1 MKRLQIFVATL
12 LLAGVAQPALAQIT
26 GYDEEALIA
35 AGYRTG
41 SDLEYTGWLNQNSV
55 KNNGGNKDTNGSN
68 KYCGDIVV
76 PEGKTTLQ
84 QSYNYRDWSTVG
96 TFQYSYITTATL
108 PASLTNIENA
118 AFADCIYLQNIYVDD
133 ANPTYFDVDGVV
145 YKWLTKDASDP
156 FNPEKNTYQLV
167 SVPGAKTNVTILEG
181 TTEIGAS
188 AFDGCSNI
196 TAVVIPATVTYIDQ
210 YAFTD
215 TKLSSL
221 TLLGTTPPIVNGGN
235 TSHGLYNMGLEYED
249 GTKIKIQVPAGTQT
263 KYEEA
268 NHWKDLEPYITS
280 FELPNT
286 GDGEENE
293 EGTTSYVPHIEKIFL
308 YDSENYTR
316 TEDHEV
322 GGEIRRTTTQDGKNT
337 IIDIYYSSAV
347 TYERTF
353 KNNNWQALYLPFDL
367 TYSDYRSDMIE
378 IAEIIGV
385 TEYLDADNNITFF
398 YLTAEVLDPDDVIP
412 AHTPCVIRSITANEL
427 GVGRDIDVTKGTDSG
442 TPTRVLKAA
451 LEKNTMV
458 LESKNGNRYNL
469 VGQYTKRNTATIQA
483 EDGVDYKDIYA
494 MAGGTLKKAGG
505 ANVTLGA
512 YRWYLSIEPA
522 AGNSTMMFK
531 FGNFNQGNATSV
543 DEIVVDSDADRS
555 DNIYYDLSG
564 RAVDNPVKGI
574 YIYNGK
580 KVYLDR

>member
-12 LLAGVAQPALAQIT
+12 LLAGVALPALAQIT

-35 AGYRTG
+35 AGYKTG
-41 SDLEYTGWLNQNSV
+41 DDLVTSWFNRN
-55 KNNGGNKDTNGSN
+55 NITHNGGSKDSNGSN

-76 PEGKTTLQ
+76 PEGKTSLQ
-84 QSYNYRDWSTVG
+84 QGYGSDWSSVG

-118 AFADCIYLQNIYVDD
+118 SFADCIYLQNIYVDD
-133 ANPTYFDVDGVV
+133 ENEKYFDHDGVV
-145 YKWLTKDASDP
+145 YERLSSGGYK
-156 FNPEKNTYQLV
+156 LV
-167 SVPGAKTNVTILEG
+167 AVPGAKTNVTILEG
-181 TTEIGAS
+181 TTQIGAS

-196 TAVVIPATVTYIDQ
+196 MAVVIPATVTSIDQ

-221 TLLGTTPPIVNGGN
+221 TLLGTTPPTVNGGN
-235 TSHGLYNMGLEYED
+235 TSHGLYDMGLVNAN
-249 GTKIKIQVPAGTQT
+249 GTPIRIQVPAGTKAT
-263 KYEEA
+263 YVEA
-268 NHWKDLEPYITS
+268 NRWSDLEPYITE
-280 FELPNT
+280 FELPDT
-286 GDGEENE
+286 GGGEEEE

-316 TEDHEV
+316 TEEHEV

-353 KNNNWQALYLPFDL
+353 YNNKWQALYAPFIIK
-367 TYSDYRSDMIE
+367 YGDYRTDMLE
-378 IAEIIGV
+378 VAEIKSV
-385 TEYLDADNNITFF
+385 TEYLDADNNITWF
-398 YLTAEVLDPDDVIP
+398 YLTAEVLDPGDEIP
-412 AHTPCVIRSITANEL
+412 AHTPCVVRTISANDA
-427 GVGRDIDVTKGTDSG
+427 GVGRDIDLFKGVDSG
-442 TPTRVLKAA
+442 SSARI
-451 LEKNTMV
+451 LEPAETNTMV
-458 LESKNGNRYNL
+458 LTSSNGNQYNL
-469 VGQYTKRNTATIQA
+469 VGQYTRRNTATIQA
-483 EDGVDYKDIYA
+483 EDGVDYKEIYA

>member
-12 LLAGVAQPALAQIT
+12 LLAGVALPALAQIT

-35 AGYRTG
+35 AGYKTG
-41 SDLEYTGWLNQNSV
+41 DDLVTSWFNRNNV
-55 KNNGGNKDTNGSN
+55 THNGGSKDSNGSN

-76 PEGKTTLQ
+76 PEGKTSLQ
-84 QSYNYRDWSTVG
+84 QGYGSDWSSVG

-118 AFADCIYLQNIYVDD
+118 SFADCIYLQNIYVDD
-133 ANPTYFDVDGVV
+133 ENEKYFDHDGVV
-145 YKWLTKDASDP
+145 YERLSSGGYK
-156 FNPEKNTYQLV
+156 LV
-167 SVPGAKTNVTILEG
+167 AVPGAKTNVTILEG
-181 TTEIGAS
+181 TTQIGAS

-196 TAVVIPATVTYIDQ
+196 MAVVIPATVTSIDQ

-221 TLLGTTPPIVNGGN
+221 TLLGTTPPTVNGGN
-235 TSHGLYNMGLEYED
+235 TSHGLYDMGLVNAN
-249 GTKIKIQVPAGTQT
+249 GTPIRIQVPAGTKAT
-263 KYEEA
+263 YVAK
-268 NHWKDLEPYITS
+268 NRWSDLEPYITE
-280 FELPNT
+280 FELPDT
-286 GDGEENE
+286 GGGEEEE

-316 TEDHEV
+316 TEEHEV

-353 KNNNWQALYLPFDL
+353 YNNKWQALYAPFIIK
-367 TYSDYRSDMIE
+367 YGDYRTDMLE
-378 IAEIIGV
+378 VAEIKSV
-385 TEYLDADNNITFF
+385 TEYLDADNNITWF
-398 YLTAEVLDPDDVIP
+398 YLTAEVLDPGDEIP
-412 AHTPCVIRSITANEL
+412 AHTPCVVRTISANDA
-427 GVGRDIDVTKGTDSG
+427 GVGRDIDLFKGVDSG
-442 TPTRVLKAA
+442 SSARI
-451 LEKNTMV
+451 LEPAETKTMV
-458 LESKNGNRYNL
+458 LTSSNGNQYNL
-469 VGQYTKRNTATIQA
+469 VGQYTRRNTATIQA
-483 EDGVDYKDIYA
+483 EDGVDYREIYA
-494 MAGGTLKKAGG
+494 MAGGTLKKAAGP
-505 ANVTLGA
+505 NVTLGA

-564 RAVDNPVKGI
+564 CAVENPVKGF

>member
-12 LLAGVAQPALAQIT
+12 LLAGVALPALAQIT

-41 SDLEYTGWLNQNSV
+41 SDLEYTGWSNQNSV
-55 KNNGGNKDTNGSN
+55 KNNGGDKDTNGSN

-84 QSYNYRDWSTVG
+84 QSYNYRDWSSVG

-133 ANPTYFDVDGVV
+133 ENEKYFDHDGVV
-145 YKWLTKDASDP
+145 YERLSSGGYK
-156 FNPEKNTYQLV
+156 LV
-167 SVPGAKTNVTILEG
+167 AVPGAKTNVTILEG
-181 TTEIGAS
+181 TTQIGAS

-196 TAVVIPATVTYIDQ
+196 MAVVIPATVTSIDQ

-221 TLLGTTPPIVNGGN
+221 TLLGTTPPTVNGGN
-235 TSHGLYNMGLEYED
+235 TSHGLYDMGLVNAN
-249 GTKIKIQVPAGTQT
+249 GTPIRIQVPAGTKAT
-263 KYEEA
+263 YVDA
-268 NHWKDLEPYITS
+268 NRWSDLEPYIIE

-286 GDGEENE
+286 EGGEENE

-316 TEDHEV
+316 TEEHEV

-353 KNNNWQALYLPFDL
+353 YNNKWQALYAPFIIK
-367 TYSDYRSDMIE
+367 YGDYRTDMLE
-378 IAEIIGV
+378 VAEIKSV
-385 TEYLDADNNITFF
+385 TEYLDADNNITWF
-398 YLTAEVLDPDDVIP
+398 YLTAEVLDPGDEIP
-412 AHTPCVIRSITANEL
+412 AHTPCVVRTISANDA
-427 GVGRDIDVTKGTDSG
+427 GVGRDIDLFKGVDSG
-442 TPTRVLKAA
+442 SSARI
-451 LEKNTMV
+451 LEPAETKTMV
-458 LESKNGNRYNL
+458 LTSSNGNQYNL
-469 VGQYTKRNTATIQA
+469 VGQYTRRNTATIQE
-483 EDGVDYKDIYA
+483 EDGVDYTEIYA

>member
-12 LLAGVAQPALAQIT
+12 LLAGVALPALAQIT

-35 AGYRTG
+35 AGYKTG
-41 SDLEYTGWLNQNSV
+41 DDLVTSWFNRN
-55 KNNGGNKDTNGSN
+55 NITHNGGSKDSNGSN

-76 PEGKTTLQ
+76 PEGKTSLQ
-84 QSYNYRDWSTVG
+84 QGYGSDWSSVG

-118 AFADCIYLQNIYVDD
+118 SFADCIYLQNIYVDD
-133 ANPTYFDVDGVV
+133 ENEKYFDHDGVV
-145 YKWLTKDASDP
+145 YERLSSGGYK
-156 FNPEKNTYQLV
+156 LV
-167 SVPGAKTNVTILEG
+167 AVPGAKTNVTILEG
-181 TTEIGAS
+181 TTQIGAS

-196 TAVVIPATVTYIDQ
+196 MAVVIPATVTSIDQ

-221 TLLGTTPPIVNGGN
+221 TLLGTTPPTVNGGN
-235 TSHGLYNMGLEYED
+235 TSHGLYDMGLVNAN
-249 GTKIKIQVPAGTQT
+249 GTPIRIQVPAGTKAT
-263 KYEEA
+263 YVEA
-268 NHWKDLEPYITS
+268 NRWSDLEPYITE
-280 FELPNT
+280 FELPDT
-286 GDGEENE
+286 GGGEEEE

-316 TEDHEV
+316 TEEHEV

-353 KNNNWQALYLPFDL
+353 YNNKWQALYAPFIIK
-367 TYSDYRSDMIE
+367 YGDYRTDMLE
-378 IAEIIGV
+378 VAEIKSV
-385 TEYLDADNNITFF
+385 TEYLDADNNITWF
-398 YLTAEVLDPDDVIP
+398 YLTAEVLDPGDEIP
-412 AHTPCVIRSITANEL
+412 AHTPCVVRTISANDA
-427 GVGRDIDVTKGTDSG
+427 GVGRDIDLFKGVDSG
-442 TPTRVLKAA
+442 SSARI
-451 LEKNTMV
+451 LEPAETKTMV
-458 LESKNGNRYNL
+458 LTSSNGNQYNL
-469 VGQYTKRNTATIQA
+469 VGQYTRRNTATIQA
-483 EDGVDYKDIYA
+483 EDGVDYTEIYA

-555 DNIYYDLSG
+555 NNIYYDLSG

>member
-12 LLAGVAQPALAQIT
+12 LLAGVALPALAQIT

-35 AGYRTG
+35 AGYKTG
-41 SDLEYTGWLNQNSV
+41 DDLVTSWFNRNNV
-55 KNNGGNKDTNGSN
+55 THNGGSKDSNGSN

-76 PEGKTTLQ
+76 PEGKTSLQ
-84 QSYNYRDWSTVG
+84 QGYGSDWSSVG

-118 AFADCIYLQNIYVDD
+118 SFADCIYLQNIYVDD
-133 ANPTYFDVDGVV
+133 ENEKYFDHDGVV
-145 YKWLTKDASDP
+145 YERLSSGGYK
-156 FNPEKNTYQLV
+156 LV
-167 SVPGAKTNVTILEG
+167 AVPGAKTNVTILEG
-181 TTEIGAS
+181 TTQIGAS

-196 TAVVIPATVTYIDQ
+196 MAVVIPATVTSIDQ

-221 TLLGTTPPIVNGGN
+221 TLLGTTPPTVNGGN
-235 TSHGLYNMGLEYED
+235 TSHGLYDMGLVNAN
-249 GTKIKIQVPAGTQT
+249 GTPIRIQVPAGTKAT
-263 KYEEA
+263 YVAK
-268 NHWKDLEPYITS
+268 NRWSDLEPYITE
-280 FELPNT
+280 FELPDT
-286 GDGEENE
+286 GGGEEEE

-316 TEDHEV
+316 TEEHEV

-353 KNNNWQALYLPFDL
+353 YNNKWQALYAPFIIK
-367 TYSDYRSDMIE
+367 YGDYRTDMLE
-378 IAEIIGV
+378 VAEIKSV
-385 TEYLDADNNITFF
+385 TEYLDADNNITWF
-398 YLTAEVLDPDDVIP
+398 YLTAEVLDPGDEIP
-412 AHTPCVIRSITANEL
+412 AHTPCVVRTISANDA
-427 GVGRDIDVTKGTDSG
+427 GVGRDIDLFKGVDSG
-442 TPTRVLKAA
+442 SSARI
-451 LEKNTMV
+451 LEPAETKTMV
-458 LESKNGNRYNL
+458 LTSSNGNQYNL
-469 VGQYTKRNTATIQA
+469 VGQYTRRNTATIQA
-483 EDGVDYKDIYA
+483 EDGVDYREIYA
-494 MAGGTLKKAGG
+494 MAGGTLKKAAGP
-505 ANVTLGA
+505 NVTLGA

-564 RAVDNPVKGI
+564 RAVENPVKGF

>member
-12 LLAGVAQPALAQIT
+12 LLAGVALPALAQIT

-35 AGYRTG
+35 AGYKTG
-41 SDLEYTGWLNQNSV
+41 DDLVTSWFNRN
-55 KNNGGNKDTNGSN
+55 NITHNGGSKDSNGSN

-76 PEGKTTLQ
+76 PEGKTSLQ
-84 QSYNYRDWSTVG
+84 QGYGSDWSSVG

-118 AFADCIYLQNIYVDD
+118 SFADCIYLQNIYVDD
-133 ANPTYFDVDGVV
+133 ENEKYFDHDGVV
-145 YKWLTKDASDP
+145 YERLSSGGYK
-156 FNPEKNTYQLV
+156 LV
-167 SVPGAKTNVTILEG
+167 AVPGAKTNVTILEG
-181 TTEIGAS
+181 TTQIGAS

-196 TAVVIPATVTYIDQ
+196 MAVVIPATVTSIDQ

-221 TLLGTTPPIVNGGN
+221 TLLGTTPPTVNGGN
-235 TSHGLYNMGLEYED
+235 TSHGLYDMGLVNAN
-249 GTKIKIQVPAGTQT
+249 GTPIRIQVPAGTKAT
-263 KYEEA
+263 YVEA
-268 NHWKDLEPYITS
+268 NRWSDLEPYITE
-280 FELPNT
+280 FELPDT
-286 GDGEENE
+286 GGGEEEE

-316 TEDHEV
+316 TEEHEV

-353 KNNNWQALYLPFDL
+353 YNNKWQALYAPFIIK
-367 TYSDYRSDMIE
+367 YGDYRTDMLE
-378 IAEIIGV
+378 VAEIKSV
-385 TEYLDADNNITFF
+385 TEYLDADNNITWF
-398 YLTAEVLDPDDVIP
+398 YLTAEVLDPGDEIP
-412 AHTPCVIRSITANEL
+412 AHTPCVVRTISANDA
-427 GVGRDIDVTKGTDSG
+427 GVGRDIDLFKGVDSG
-442 TPTRVLKAA
+442 SSARI
-451 LEKNTMV
+451 LEPAETNTMV
-458 LESKNGNRYNL
+458 LTSSNGNQYNL
-469 VGQYTKRNTATIQA
+469 VGQYTRRNTATIEA
-483 EDGVDYKDIYA
+483 EDGVDYTEIYA

-564 RAVDNPVKGI
+564 RAVENPVKGI

>member
-12 LLAGVAQPALAQIT
+12 LLAGVALPALAQIT

-35 AGYRTG
+35 AGYQTG
-41 SDLEYTGWLNQNSV
+41 DDLVISWFNRNSV
-55 KNNGGNKDTNGSN
+55 THNGGLKDSIGSN

-76 PEGKTTLQ
+76 PEGKTSLQ
-84 QSYNYRDWSTVG
+84 QGYGSDWSSVG

-118 AFADCIYLQNIYVDD
+118 SFADCIYLQNIYVDD
-133 ANPTYFDVDGVV
+133 ENEKYFDHDGVV
-145 YKWLTKDASDP
+145 YERLNSGGYK
-156 FNPEKNTYQLV
+156 LV
-167 SVPGAKTNVTILEG
+167 AVPGAKTNVTILEG
-181 TTEIGAS
+181 TTQIGAS

-196 TAVVIPATVTYIDQ
+196 MAVVIPATVTSIDQ

-221 TLLGTTPPIVNGGN
+221 TLLGTTPPTVNGGN
-235 TSHGLYNMGLEYED
+235 TSHGLYDMGLVNAN
-249 GTKIKIQVPAGTQT
+249 GTPIRIQVPAGTKAT
-263 KYEEA
+263 YVSKPR
-268 NHWKDLEPYITS
+268 WSDLESYITE
-280 FELPNT
+280 FELPDT
-286 GDGEENE
+286 GGGEENE

-316 TEDHEV
+316 TEEHEV

-353 KNNNWQALYLPFDL
+353 YNNKWQALYAPFIIK
-367 TYSDYRSDMIE
+367 YGDYRTDMLE
-378 IAEIIGV
+378 VAEIKSV
-385 TEYLDADNNITFF
+385 TEYLDADNNITWF
-398 YLTAEVLDPDDVIP
+398 YLTAEVLDPGDEIP
-412 AHTPCVIRSITANEL
+412 AHTPCVVRTISANDA
-427 GVGRDIDVTKGTDSG
+427 GVGRDIDLFKGVDSG
-442 TPTRVLKAA
+442 SPARI
-451 LEKNTMV
+451 LEPAETKTMV
-458 LESKNGNRYNL
+458 LTSSNGNQYNL
-469 VGQYTKRNTATIQA
+469 VGQYTRRNTATIQE
-483 EDGVDYKDIYA
+483 EDGVDYTEIYA

-555 DNIYYDLSG
+555 NNIYYDLSG
-564 RAVDNPVKGI
+564 RAVENPVKGI

>member
-12 LLAGVAQPALAQIT
+12 LLAGVALPALAQIT

-35 AGYRTG
+35 AGYQTG
-41 SDLEYTGWLNQNSV
+41 DDLVTSWFNRN
-55 KNNGGNKDTNGSN
+55 NITHNGGSKDSNGSN

-76 PEGKTTLQ
+76 PEGKTSLQ
-84 QSYNYRDWSTVG
+84 QGYGSDFSSVG

-108 PASLTNIENA
+108 PSTLTSIGNAS
-118 AFADCIYLQNIYVDD
+118 FADCIYLQNIYVDD
-133 ANPTYFDVDGVV
+133 ENEKYFDHDGVV
-145 YKWLTKDASDP
+145 YERLSSGGYK
-156 FNPEKNTYQLV
+156 LV
-167 SVPGAKTNVTILEG
+167 AVPGAKTNVTILEG
-181 TTEIGAS
+181 TTQIGAS

-196 TAVVIPATVTYIDQ
+196 MAVVIPATVTSIDQ

-221 TLLGTTPPIVNGGN
+221 TLLGTTPPTVNGGN
-235 TSHGLYNMGLEYED
+235 TSHGLYDMGLVNAN
-249 GTKIKIQVPAGTQT
+249 GTPIRIQVPAGTKAT
-263 KYEEA
+263 YLAA
-268 NHWKDLEPYITS
+268 NRWSDLEPYIIE

-286 GDGEENE
+286 GGGEENE

-316 TEDHEV
+316 TEEHEV
-322 GGEIRRTTTQDGKNT
+322 GSEIRRTTTQDGKNT

-353 KNNNWQALYLPFDL
+353 YNNNWQALYAPFIIK
-367 TYSDYRSDMIE
+367 YGDYRTDMLE
-378 IAEIIGV
+378 VAEIKSV
-385 TEYLDADNNITFF
+385 TEYLDADNNITWF
-398 YLTAEVLDPDDVIP
+398 YLTAEVLDPGDEIP
-412 AHTPCVIRSITANEL
+412 AHTPCVVRTISVNDA
-427 GVGRDIDVTKGTDSG
+427 GVGRDIDLFKGVDSG
-442 TPTRVLKAA
+442 NSARI
-451 LEKNTMV
+451 LEPAETKTMV
-458 LESKNGNRYNL
+458 LTSSNGNQYNL
-469 VGQYTKRNTATIQA
+469 VGQYTRRNTATIQA
-483 EDGVDYKDIYA
+483 EDGVDYKEIYA

>member
-12 LLAGVAQPALAQIT
+12 LLAGVALPALAQIT

-35 AGYRTG
+35 AGYKTG
-41 SDLEYTGWLNQNSV
+41 DDLVTSWFNRN
-55 KNNGGNKDTNGSN
+55 NITHNGGSKDSNGSN

-76 PEGKTTLQ
+76 PEGKTSLQ
-84 QSYNYRDWSTVG
+84 QGYGSDWSSVG

-118 AFADCIYLQNIYVDD
+118 SFADCIYLQNIYVDD
-133 ANPTYFDVDGVV
+133 ENEKYFDHDGVV
-145 YKWLTKDASDP
+145 YERLSSGGYK
-156 FNPEKNTYQLV
+156 LV
-167 SVPGAKTNVTILEG
+167 AVPGAKTNVTILEG
-181 TTEIGAS
+181 TTQIGAS

-196 TAVVIPATVTYIDQ
+196 MAVVIPATVTSIDQ

-221 TLLGTTPPIVNGGN
+221 TLLGTTPPTVNGGN
-235 TSHGLYNMGLEYED
+235 TSHGLYDMGLVNAN
-249 GTKIKIQVPAGTQT
+249 GTPIRIQVPAGTKAT
-263 KYEEA
+263 YVEA
-268 NHWKDLEPYITS
+268 NRWSDLEPYITE
-280 FELPNT
+280 FELPDT
-286 GDGEENE
+286 GGGEEEE

-316 TEDHEV
+316 TEEHEV

-353 KNNNWQALYLPFDL
+353 YNNKWQALYAPFIIK
-367 TYSDYRSDMIE
+367 YGDYRTDMLE
-378 IAEIIGV
+378 VAEIKSV
-385 TEYLDADNNITFF
+385 TEYLDADNNITWF
-398 YLTAEVLDPDDVIP
+398 YLTAEVLDPGDEIP
-412 AHTPCVIRSITANEL
+412 AHTPCVVRTISANDA
-427 GVGRDIDVTKGTDSG
+427 GVGRDIDLFKGVDSG
-442 TPTRVLKAA
+442 SSARI
-451 LEKNTMV
+451 LEPAETKTMV
-458 LESKNGNRYNL
+458 LTSSNGNQYNL
-469 VGQYTKRNTATIQA
+469 VGQYTRRNTATIQA
-483 EDGVDYKDIYA
+483 EDGVDYTEIYA

-564 RAVDNPVKGI
+564 RAVENPVKGI

>member
-12 LLAGVAQPALAQIT
+12 LLAGVALPALAQIT

-41 SDLEYTGWLNQNSV
+41 SDLEYTGWSNQNSV
-55 KNNGGNKDTNGSN
+55 KNNGGDKDTNGSN

-84 QSYNYRDWSTVG
+84 QSYNYRDWSSVG

-133 ANPTYFDVDGVV
+133 ENEKYFDHDGVV
-145 YKWLTKDASDP
+145 YERLSSGGYK
-156 FNPEKNTYQLV
+156 LV
-167 SVPGAKTNVTILEG
+167 AVPGAKTNVTILEG
-181 TTEIGAS
+181 TTQIGAS

-196 TAVVIPATVTYIDQ
+196 MAVVIPATVTDIDQ

-221 TLLGTTPPIVNGGN
+221 TLLGTTPPTVNGGN
-235 TSHGLYNMGLEYED
+235 TSHGLYDMGLVNAN
-249 GTKIKIQVPAGTQT
+249 GTPIRIQVPAGTKAT
-263 KYEEA
+263 YLAA
-268 NHWKDLEPYITS
+268 NRWSDLEPYIIE

-286 GDGEENE
+286 GGGEENE

-316 TEDHEV
+316 TEEHEV
-322 GGEIRRTTTQDGKNT
+322 GSEIRRTTTQDGKNT

-353 KNNNWQALYLPFDL
+353 YNNNWQALYAPFIIK
-367 TYSDYRSDMIE
+367 YGDYRTDMLE
-378 IAEIIGV
+378 VAEIKSV
-385 TEYLDADNNITFF
+385 TEYLDADNNITWF
-398 YLTAEVLDPDDVIP
+398 YLTAEVLDPGDEIP
-412 AHTPCVIRSITANEL
+412 AHTPCVVRTISANDA
-427 GVGRDIDVTKGTDSG
+427 GVGRDIDLFKGVDSG
-442 TPTRVLKAA
+442 NSARI
-451 LEKNTMV
+451 LEPAETKTMV
-458 LESKNGNRYNL
+458 LTSSNGNQYNL
-469 VGQYTKRNTATIQA
+469 VGQYTRRNTATIQA
-483 EDGVDYKDIYA
+483 EDGVDYKEIYA

-543 DEIVVDSDADRS
+543 DEIVVDSDAGRS

>member
-12 LLAGVAQPALAQIT
+12 LLAGVALPALAQIT

-41 SDLEYTGWLNQNSV
+41 DDLVTSWFNRN
-55 KNNGGNKDTNGSN
+55 NITHNGGSKDSNGSN

-76 PEGKTTLQ
+76 PEGKTSLQ
-84 QSYNYRDWSTVG
+84 QGYGSDWSSVG

-118 AFADCIYLQNIYVDD
+118 SFADCIYLQNIYVDD
-133 ANPTYFDVDGVV
+133 ENEKYFDHDGVV
-145 YKWLTKDASDP
+145 YERLSSGGYK
-156 FNPEKNTYQLV
+156 LV
-167 SVPGAKTNVTILEG
+167 AVPGAKTNVTILEG
-181 TTEIGAS
+181 TTQIGAS

-196 TAVVIPATVTYIDQ
+196 MAVVIPATVTSIDQ

-221 TLLGTTPPIVNGGN
+221 TLLGTTPPTVNGGN
-235 TSHGLYNMGLEYED
+235 TSHGLYDMGLVNAN
-249 GTKIKIQVPAGTQT
+249 GTPIRIQVPAGTKAT
-263 KYEEA
+263 YVEA
-268 NHWKDLEPYITS
+268 NRWSDLEPYITE
-280 FELPNT
+280 FELPDT
-286 GDGEENE
+286 GGGEEEE

-316 TEDHEV
+316 TEEHEV

-353 KNNNWQALYLPFDL
+353 YNNKWQALYAPFIIK
-367 TYSDYRSDMIE
+367 YGDYRTDMLE
-378 IAEIIGV
+378 VAEIKSV
-385 TEYLDADNNITFF
+385 TEYLDADNNITWF
-398 YLTAEVLDPDDVIP
+398 YLTAEVLDPGDEIP
-412 AHTPCVIRSITANEL
+412 AHTPCVVRTISANDA
-427 GVGRDIDVTKGTDSG
+427 GVGRDIDLFKGVDSG
-442 TPTRVLKAA
+442 SSARI
-451 LEKNTMV
+451 LEPAETNTMV
-458 LESKNGNRYNL
+458 LTSSNGNQYNL
-469 VGQYTKRNTATIQA
+469 VGQYTRRNTATIQD
-483 EDGVDYKDIYA
+483 EDGVDYTEIYA

>member
-12 LLAGVAQPALAQIT
+12 LLAGVALPALAQT
-26 GYDEEALIA
+26 YNPDSLMNA
-35 AGYRTG
+35 
-41 SDLEYTGWLNQNSV
+41 GWLTGGDLKYSGTSIV
-55 KNNGGNKDTNGSN
+55 SNGGAVDTNGSN
-68 KYCGDIVV
+68 HYYGDIYINSTI
-76 PEGKTTLQ
+76 KTLEK
-84 QSYNYRDWSTVG
+84 RVDG
-96 TFQYSYITTATL
+96 TDGGAGSFQYSYITTATI
-108 PASLTNIENA
+108 PASVDLIENA
-118 AFADCIYLQNIYVDD
+118 AFSDCIFLQNIYVDD
-133 ANPTYFDVDGVV
+133 ANTTYFDNDGVV

-156 FNPEKNTYQLV
+156 FNTEKNTYQLV

-181 TTEIGAS
+181 TTSIGPC
-188 AFDGCSNI
+188 AFDGCSKI
-196 TAVVIPATVTYIDQ
+196 TAVVIPASVTEIHQ
-210 YAFTD
+210 YAFTG
-215 TKLSSL
+215 TALSSL
-221 TLLGTTPPIVNGGN
+221 TCMGETPPTVYGKYSDWGWWDTNT
-235 TSHGLYNMGLEYED
+235 TSHGLYNLGVEVIKVPYGTAETYKSAKRWEGYKEKIVEMPKIEEVEEEED
-249 GTKIKIQVPAGTQT
+249 PQV
-263 KYEEA
+263 
-268 NHWKDLEPYITS
+268 
-280 FELPNT
+280 
-286 GDGEENE
+286 
-293 EGTTSYVPHIEKIFL
+293 SYVPHIEKIFL

-378 IAEIIGV
+378 IAEIKGV

-469 VGQYTKRNTATIQA
+469 VGQYTKRTSGTIAA
-483 EDGVDYKDIYA
+483 EDGATDIYA

-531 FGNFNQGNATSV
+531 FGSFNQGNTTAV
-543 DEIVVDSDADRS
+543 DNIVVDSDAGRG